1 MASWVIT
8 RRIGAPVERAFAAFT
23 DFDFAAETIEG
34 IKGFEV
40 LTEGGFREG
49 ARFRET
55 RVMGKK
61 ERTEEMWVSA
71 YEAGRGYTISA
82 ASCGCE
88 MHFDHSFRAVEGGS
102 EVEMAGRM
110 RAVSLGA
117 KLTRPLWPLMNVWM
131 KKCVNKDLDEMIGR
145 IEAEAASQDQ
155 LGVETD
161 SR

>member
-1 MASWVIT
+1 MANWVIT
-8 RRIGAPVERAFAAFT
+8 RRIEGPVERAFAAFT
-23 DFDFAAETIEG
+23 DFDFAAETIDG

-71 YEAGRGYTISA
+71 YEPGKGYTISA
-82 ASCGCE
+82 NSCGCE
-88 MHFDHSFRAVEGGS
+88 MHFDHTFRAVEGGC

-110 RAVSLGA
+110 KAVSLGA
-117 KLTRPLWPLMNVWM
+117 KLTSPLWPLMNGWM
-131 KKCVNKDLDEMIGR
+131 KKCVNKDLDQMIAR
-145 IEAEAASQDQ
+145 IEAGEGPAQ
-155 LGVETD
+155 
-161 SR
+161 